1 MYTVEL
7 PLHGF
12 SMPTFAAVDIGSN
25 SVRLKIARLQAGK
38 LRELHEDR
46 EVTRLGDGVFGTG
59 FLTPES
65 MAETVKVLRRFHRT
79 TQQIVTDTVRVVATS
94 ALRDARNSQAFL
106 EWVRSATGWRVEI
119 VSGVEEARLIH
130 LGLVAGSRIDS
141 APTLMLDLGGGSCEL
156 TVSQRGHIRDA
167 VSLPLGAV
175 RLTNEFL
182 RHDPARKGELKRLKG
197 FVTRE
202 VNRVV
207 DRMAAARVKNVIA
220 TSGTAAALAAVET
233 HLRRGRS
240 RQRNVVSRAEMNRI
254 AKRLARLP
262 VAERRKI
269 EGIGPRRAEIIV
281 AGAQVYYE
289 LLERLHLKGFRYSPL
304 GLRDGILAQMA
315 ADYDR
320 STRSGRQI
328 ESERWESILKAV
340 EHYHVDRKH
349 ALDVRDAATLLF
361 TELRSVHRLPPEYR
375 EWLTAAAMLY
385 EVGDYVSRTG
395 RHRHT
400 HYIISN
406 SEILGYTPQQRR
418 VIAAIARYL
427 GKSRPT
433 LEDGPMKMI
442 DGVERADVEKAIVLL
457 RLARA
462 LNLGRSRAVEEVKVS
477 LHAPAVKLTLVPRRR
492 MGVDL
497 ELWAIEKECD
507 YFREVFGRELS
518 TAVS

>member
-1 MYTVEL
+1 
-7 PLHGF
+7 
-12 SMPTFAAVDIGSN
+12 MPTFAAVDIGSN
-25 SVRLKIARLQAGK
+25 SVRLKIARLQQGR
-38 LRELHEDR
+38 LRPIHEDR
-46 EVTRLGDGVFGTG
+46 EVTRLGDGVFRSG

-79 TQQIVTDTVRVVATS
+79 SQQVVTDSVRVVATS

-119 VSGVEEARLIH
+119 ISGMEEARLIH
-130 LGLVAGSRIDS
+130 LGLVTSPRIDK
-141 APTLMLDLGGGSCEL
+141 APTLMIDLGGGSCEL
-156 TVSQRGHIRDA
+156 TVSQGGHIRDA

-182 RHDPARKGELKRLKG
+182 THDPARKGELTRLRG
-197 FVTRE
+197 FITRE
-202 VNRVV
+202 AGKITARIG
-207 DRMAAARVKNVIA
+207 AARVKNVIA
-220 TSGTAAALAAVET
+220 TSGTAAALAAVAT
-233 HLRRGRS
+233 HLRRGNNR
-240 RQRNVVSRAEMNRI
+240 RRPVVSRGEMTRI

-281 AGAQVYYE
+281 AGAMVYHE
-289 LLERLHLKGFRYSPL
+289 LLDRLHLTGFRYSPL

-340 EHYHVDRKH
+340 DRYHIDRKH
-349 ALDVRDAATLLF
+349 ALDVRAAAMQLF
-361 TELRSVHRLPPEYR
+361 SDLHALHRLPPEYR
-375 EWLTAAAMLY
+375 EWLSAAAMLY
-385 EVGDYVSRTG
+385 EVGDYVNRNG
-395 RHRHT
+395 HHRHT

-418 VIAAIARYL
+418 MIAAIARYL

-433 LEDGPMKMI
+433 VEDGPMKMV
-442 DGVERADVEKAIVLL
+442 DAGDRDDMQKAILLL

-462 LNLGRSRAVEEVKVS
+462 LNLGRSRAVERVKIS
-477 LHAPAVKLTLVPRRR
+477 LRAPAVKLTLVPRRR

-497 ELWAIEKECD
+497 ELWAIEKERD

>member
-1 MYTVEL
+1 
-7 PLHGF
+7 
-12 SMPTFAAVDIGSN
+12 MPTFAAVDIGSN
-25 SVRLKIARLQAGK
+25 SVRLKIARLQAGR
-38 LRELHEDR
+38 LRPLHEDR
-46 EVTRLGDGVFGTG
+46 EVTRLGEGVFSSG

-65 MAETVKVLRRFHRT
+65 MAETVKVLRRFHRA
-79 TQQIVTDTVRVVATS
+79 TQQIVTDSVRVVATS

-106 EWVRSATGWRVEI
+106 EWVGSATGWRVEI
-119 VSGVEEARLIH
+119 ISGVEEARLIH
-130 LGLVAGSRIDS
+130 LGLVSGSRVDS
-141 APTLMLDLGGGSCEL
+141 HPTLMMDLGGGSCEL
-156 TVSQRGHIRDA
+156 TVTQGGHIRDA

-182 RHDPARKGELKRLKG
+182 RHDPVRKGELKRLRG

-207 DRMAAARVKNVIA
+207 DRIAPAKIKNVIA
-220 TSGTAAALAAVET
+220 TSGTAAALAAVAS
-233 HLRRGRS
+233 HLRKGVN
-240 RQRNVVSRAEMNRI
+240 RQRLMVSRAEMSRI

-281 AGAQVYYE
+281 AGATVYHE
-289 LLERLHLKGFRYSPL
+289 LLERFHLKGFRYSPL

-328 ESERWESILKAV
+328 ESERWESIMKAV
-340 EHYHVDRKH
+340 SHYRIDRKH
-349 ALDVRDAATLLF
+349 ALDVRDSAALLF
-361 TELRSVHRLPPEYR
+361 SALRSVHQLPPEYR

-385 EVGDYVSRTG
+385 EVGDFLNRNG

-400 HYIISN
+400 YYIISN

-418 VIAAIARYL
+418 TIAAIARYL
-427 GKSRPT
+427 GKSRPAM
-433 LEDGPMKMI
+433 EDVPMKAI
-442 DGVERADVEKAIVLL
+442 DSADRSDVQKAIVLL

-462 LNLGRSRAVEEVKVS
+462 LNLGRSRAVEKVRI
-477 LHAPAVKLTLVPRRR
+477 AVRSGEIKLKLVPRRR

-497 ELWAIEKECD
+497 EGWAIEKERD